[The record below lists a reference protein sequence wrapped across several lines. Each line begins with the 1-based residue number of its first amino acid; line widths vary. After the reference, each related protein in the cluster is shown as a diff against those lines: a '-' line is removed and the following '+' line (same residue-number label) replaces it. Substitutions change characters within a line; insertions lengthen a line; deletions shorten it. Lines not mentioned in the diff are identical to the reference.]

1 MVAYLVRRALYGV
14 VMLMLISV
22 VGFAVIQAPP
32 GDYLTTYIARLER
45 QGDHSARM
53 RINELKARYGLDK
66 SIPEQ
71 YWIWIS
77 HFVRG
82 DFGRSFAYEQ
92 PVAELLGQRM
102 VLTIALTLA
111 TMLIEYTIAIPIG
124 IFSATHQYSFWDQ
137 VFTTISFIGL
147 GVPGFLLALVLLFVS
162 TFSFGQSIGGL
173 FSDKFVNAPWSLA
186 RVIDLLKHLWIP
198 ALITAVSGTAG
209 TIRMLRANLLD
220 ILGQPFILAAR
231 ARGLKERVV
240 ILKHAV
246 RMAINPLVTVLGM
259 SLPGLISG
267 TALVAMVLNL
277 PEAGPLYLQALQS
290 QDMFMAGTYLMFLSI
305 MLVIGNLLADVA
317 LAWVDPRI
325 RFD

>member
-77 HFVRG
+77 HF
-82 DFGRSFAYEQ
+82 GRSFAYEQ
-92 PVAELLGQRM
+92 PVAELFGQRM